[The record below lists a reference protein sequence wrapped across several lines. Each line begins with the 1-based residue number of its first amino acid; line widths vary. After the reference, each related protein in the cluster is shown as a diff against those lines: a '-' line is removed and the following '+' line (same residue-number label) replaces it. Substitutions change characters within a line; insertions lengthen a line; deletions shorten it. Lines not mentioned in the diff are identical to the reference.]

1 VGRVLAG
8 MLMAVLVVLE
18 VVVTAVMRYLHLTEL
33 VEVELL
39 TKDMPVAMEI

>member
-1 VGRVLAG
+1 

-18 VVVTAVMRYLHLTEL
+18 VVVTVVMLQAHITGL